1 MADHVEVPN
10 PYGFMPVASQRVSEA
25 IFRQIREK
33 ILCGDFRPND
43 RLPSERTLIEI
54 FQRSRPTI
62 REALRMLERS
72 GLIMTIPGSG
82 GAVVKEISSQNIE
95 QTLEGMVLQK
105 SISPI
110 DLYEFRTINETAN
123 IEWAVQ
129 RRTEE
134 DIIAMREI
142 IREAEHSINDWD
154 RFFACDV
161 NFHMAIVKAGKNQ
174 MSAIIHT
181 VISQLISDII
191 ARGFLS
197 LSSIER
203 EKHRKDVIFNHKAL
217 LGAIVEQDGE
227 KARSII
233 TSHLAEFKQFMKDE
247 NVIISVQK

>member
-1 MADHVEVPN
+1 MVDHLEVPN
-10 PYGFMPVASQRVSEA
+10 HYGFKPVASQRVSEA
-25 IFRQIREK
+25 IFQQIREK
-33 ILCGDFRPND
+33 ILCGEFRPND

-72 GLIMTIPGSG
+72 GLIKTIPGSG

-95 QTLEGMVLQK
+95 QSLEGMVLQK

-129 RRTEE
+129 RRTED
-134 DIIAMREI
+134 DIAAMREI
-142 IREAEHSINDWD
+142 IRQAESCKNDWD
-154 RFFACDV
+154 QFFACDV

-191 ARGFLS
+191 ARGFLGLTS
-197 LSSIER
+197 KER
-203 EKHRKDVIFNHKAL
+203 ERNRRDVIVNHKAL
-217 LGAIVEQDGE
+217 LQAIIDQNES
-227 KARSII
+227 KAKSII
-233 TSHLAEFKQFMKDE
+233 TNHLAEFKQFMKDG
-247 NVIISVQK
+247 NVTISMQK

>member
-1 MADHVEVPN
+1 MADDVEVPN
-10 PYGFMPVASQRVSEA
+10 HYGFKPVASQRVAEA
-25 IFRQIREK
+25 IFQQIREK
-33 ILCGDFRPND
+33 ILRGDFKPND

-82 GAVVKEISSQNIE
+82 GAVVKEISSQNVE
-95 QTLEGMVLQK
+95 QSLEGMVLQK

-123 IEWAVQ
+123 IEWAIQ
-129 RRTEE
+129 RRTQD
-134 DIIAMREI
+134 DINDMREI
-142 IREAEHSINDWD
+142 IRQAENCKEDWNL
-154 RFFACDV
+154 FFACDV

-181 VISQLISDII
+181 VISQLISAII
-191 ARGFLS
+191 ARGFLN
-197 LSSIER
+197 LSKKER
-203 EKHRKDVIFNHKAL
+203 ERNRKDVIVNHKAL
-217 LGAIVEQDGE
+217 LKAIIDQDE
-227 KARSII
+227 NRAKAII

-247 NVIISVQK
+247 NVTISVQK